1 MQQHPFEEASKSILV
16 DYLQSS
22 QLDVSAEQ
30 ISQLLNFCALILRWN
45 RLTSLVQA
53 TTLEQLVKSHVID
66 CLAAVEEIR
75 GPNIVDVGSGA
86 GFPGIVFA
94 VARPEWHF
102 YLVETNQRRARFL
115 TQAKIE
121 LTLENVT
128 VVNSRIEAWN
138 NKDPIHCF
146 TSRAYSALAAFF
158 EDCRELANQ
167 HAASKPTF
175 VALKGRVEPEELA
188 ALVATGIPSA
198 GILVKRLAVPG
209 REHRHAVLF
218 EATSVAR

>member
-1 MQQHPFEEASKSILV
+1 MDHPPLNDESPKVILE

-22 QLDVSAEQ
+22 ALDVPAEQ
-30 ISQLLNFCALILRWN
+30 TSSLLNFCALILRWN

-53 TTLEQLVKSHVID
+53 STLEQLITSHVID
-66 CLAAVEEIR
+66 CLAAIDEIC

-94 VARPEWHF
+94 TVRPQWHF

-121 LTLENVT
+121 LDLDNVT
-128 VVNSRIEAWN
+128 VVNSRIENW
-138 NKDPIHCF
+138 KHKEPIHCF

-158 EDCRELANQ
+158 EDCQDLATQ
-167 HAASKPTF
+167 HSNIRPKF
-175 VALKGRVEPEELA
+175 VALKGRVEPEELT
-188 ALVATGIPSA
+188 ALKATDVASET
-198 GILVKRLAVPG
+198 ILVKPLTVPG
-209 REHRHAVLF
+209 REHRHVVLF
-218 EATSVAR
+218 EATD